1 MNWNNSIDSLLDKIR
16 LNCVML
22 ASKHTLNHLYYL
34 NVSKYFEIPVIILS
48 VFSGSFS
55 VGSDSFINQEIT
67 SVITCSISMII
78 TILTSI
84 KLYMKITE
92 NSSQEQEIA
101 INYKSMALDIFKHL
115 SLEKEDRGVDGLI
128 YLNKIYSKYTS
139 LIENSHILNIINK
152 NDKLLSLKNKFINLN
167 EKSQSDFRNPKE
179 GFDIEKQQEGSDS
192 QDEVSVSTLN
202 TNPMSVAFD

>member
-1 MNWNNSIDSLLDKIR
+1 M
-16 LNCVML
+16 
-22 ASKHTLNHLYYL
+22 TL

-179 GFDIEKQQEGSDS
+179 GFDIEKAHEGSDS